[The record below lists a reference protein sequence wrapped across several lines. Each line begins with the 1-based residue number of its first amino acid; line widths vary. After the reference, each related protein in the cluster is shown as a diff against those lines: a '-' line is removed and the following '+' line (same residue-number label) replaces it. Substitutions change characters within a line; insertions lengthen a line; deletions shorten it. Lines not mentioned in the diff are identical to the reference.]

1 MVNPIVTSM
10 QQVLANDR
18 VRLEQDI
25 PELELF
31 RGDVGVVV
39 STWFFPN
46 TAYEVEFEVNQQCE
60 RLRVLLL
67 QQQVGKE

>member
-1 MVNPIVTSM
+1 M

-39 STWFFPN
+39 SSWFFPN
-46 TAYEVEFEVNQQCE
+46 TAYEVEFEIKPQRE

-67 QQQVGKE
+67 QQQLGKE

>member
-1 MVNPIVTSM
+1 M
-10 QQVLANDR
+10 QQVLASDR

-31 RGDVGVVV
+31 RGAVGVVV
-39 STWFFPN
+39 STWLFPN
-46 TAYEVEFEVNQQCE
+46 TAYEVEFEVNPQRE
-60 RLRVLLL
+60 RLRILLL

>member
-1 MVNPIVTSM
+1 M
-10 QQVLANDR
+10 QQVLASDR
-18 VRLEQDI
+18 VRLEEDI
-25 PELELF
+25 PELDLF

-46 TAYEVEFEVNQQCE
+46 TAYEVEFEIDQQRE

-67 QQQVGKE
+67 KQQVGKE

>member
-1 MVNPIVTSM
+1 M
-10 QQVLANDR
+10 QQVLASDR
-18 VRLEQDI
+18 VRLEEDI

-31 RGDVGVVV
+31 RGDVGIVV

-46 TAYEVEFEVNQQCE
+46 TAYEVEFEINQQRE

-67 QQQVGKE
+67 KQQVGKE

>member
-1 MVNPIVTSM
+1 M
-10 QQVLANDR
+10 QQVMANDR
-18 VRLEQDI
+18 VRLREDI

-39 STWFFPN
+39 SSWFVPN
-46 TAYEVEFEVNQQCE
+46 TAYEVEFEIKAQPQ

-67 QQQVGKE
+67 QQQVGSE